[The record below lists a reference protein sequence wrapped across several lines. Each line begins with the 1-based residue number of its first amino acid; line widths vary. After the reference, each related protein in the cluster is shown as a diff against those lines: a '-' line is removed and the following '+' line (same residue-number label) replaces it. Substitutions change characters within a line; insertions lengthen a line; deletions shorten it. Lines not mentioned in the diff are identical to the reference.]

1 MGWLRFPPFESRSV
15 PSPCS
20 SGCPALLP
28 IGPSTPHPS
37 VSPASADQEMGAAG
51 RCKKPKEEPKTQ
63 QELREAAL
71 RIWSRHQR
79 LDQLLLE
86 NGSSED
92 GKSILSSNLGRGGS
106 KMSVPEQFVVT
117 ALKDEA
123 SVLGMPAGIL
133 SARMAANL
141 IEKISMES
149 DETTLLSAEHRKKL
163 FCLFQSLK
171 ELLAYNAFCH
181 SAFAEEMWK
190 TQRPPILEVAWHLH
204 RENIVRLE
212 ELLEK
217 NLEVPTLVDWLSS
230 SLRLLC
236 HQMEETDTEI
246 GQNILTDLAL
256 VLLQNG
262 FPKTPEA
269 PEMKRVSEICCAV
282 LERMLAW
289 VLDAVA
295 TEKQG
300 RASPTGKA
308 VRCWL
313 QVYSLVV
320 SRGTAPPEHLQALF
334 GHIFTRVLTYNP
346 HLTVSD
352 AIHLQREWSFART
365 SSLLAT
371 LYRKVFV
378 VFQPEE
384 LTGRLQQVLE
394 TSEVNWHHV
403 LSCVSTFLVCHSQAE
418 QLLKDLLGGLLR
430 KAFANYDLESL
441 ITTFLIVRQAAL
453 EGPALFPPYAEWFKL
468 TFGNGSSLHGGSR
481 KALIFFFKFLS
492 QLVPFEAPQYLKVHL
507 LHPPFVPSKYR
518 ALLLEYT
525 TLAKTRLAD
534 LKVSIED
541 MGLYENLSSTE
552 EASQPSCQ
560 ALQDVEK
567 AIQIFRNTG
576 KIPASVLEASIFRR
590 SYYVSRFLPALLVP
604 RVLPESP
611 NTRLALIE
619 ALKRAGKIPPNAYAT
634 YLEECEAAE
643 RKLLPEGSAEREV
656 GGPKEPLERL
666 KAELEALR
674 LLVTDANKHSA
685 VPAQMAVVSG
695 RLMEALGDVTDG
707 DEAASLTLRVR
718 LDLWAPEV
726 GAADRRAV
734 DLLLASFCQ
743 GVTAASFFLP
753 PDRQGPWASLFVKMV
768 SGHRRLLSPLLSR
781 LCQLLYHQGPS
792 LSDAHVLGL
801 AAFVVHFNEAESL
814 LPPVD
819 LGFPSV
825 PRVALHTDLPL
836 AGLWDRLLAPRG
848 GDSALF
854 CLRFC
859 TAAVSYFLC
868 KFPSLP
874 HQHLCSVLHPGFV
887 KKLQYVVPRLCLE
900 ARETG
905 CGGDSAASPW
915 KALSRPPLCHQKA
928 ALGLWKQTRFQELL
942 REEAFQLT
950 LPEWLKMEL
959 QVLPDQDLLSA
970 NERQEFHS
978 WSLHQ
983 HFLPRPVAAGGC
995 GGDLREMGALFAK
1008 AILDSLQSRDS
1019 EPCSLQRKPTCSLG
1033 PERGN
1038 PDLYC
1043 RFQELVLELELE
1055 RRRGRPEE
1063 HFLLQVF
1070 QERLRALG
1078 TTGAALGDRLLR
1090 QRELLS
1096 QTRILLSL
1104 PPSVLVATQKRG
1116 GEIVVACGGFFSFVN
1131 AELRNGCS
1139 RGCSLPFDITAHFF
1153 RGLLSASVE
1162 CSRPAQEVTA
1172 VLSSCQARC
1181 PILLSSAARW
1191 WPRLEP
1197 VLCSQWKRLFDG
1209 PLAQGL
1215 QSLKDLRSSVQR
1227 AWVSAAFLHFS
1238 VQQQADPEEQ
1248 GAVLGRLGPEAEQ
1261 GQFLTY
1267 VLFFSVMDLISAK
1280 VAPQEGTEAQKVL
1293 DWSSRVL
1300 RRLVEEGP
1308 AWLAVFCPAGKGSEL
1323 YETLRDAVSDQ
1334 HLKMLPVAFYSLL
1347 LAFDGEELIRE
1358 QTFLPVAVDMY
1369 TQLLQLFTEGAPV
1382 VALSQKEQ
1390 SLHICNLGDSLL
1402 LIQQARQLLLRAIP
1416 RSPPGSF
1423 SNLQE
1428 VSARM
1433 DIQKAR
1439 RPRSWPCFCSAF
1451 PSVEGSTSYSNLDH
1465 TCLQSSPNKI
1475 SLGLHGFQIQP
1486 SLELCSPAET
1496 TSTAGLR
1503 RLQQTGRTDVGPGG
1517 SSRLSHP
1524 GIPPESPFFACP
1536 ADLPPLHPFLGRQ
1549 SLSAKAVWGTRGI
1562 GCCRWSLGLL

>member
-1 MGWLRFPPFESRSV
+1 
-15 PSPCS
+15 
-20 SGCPALLP
+20 
-28 IGPSTPHPS
+28 
-37 VSPASADQEMGAAG
+37 
-51 RCKKPKEEPKTQ
+51 
-63 QELREAAL
+63 
-71 RIWSRHQR
+71 
-79 LDQLLLE
+79 
-86 NGSSED
+86 
-92 GKSILSSNLGRGGS
+92 
-106 KMSVPEQFVVT
+106 MSVPEQFVVT

-149 DETTLLSAEHRKKL
+149 DETTLLGAEHRKKL

-181 SAFAEEMWK
+181 SAFAQEIWK

-262 FPKTPEA
+262 FPKTPETPEKKLEMKRVSEVRLEQICSLEFQSPPSISRGA
-269 PEMKRVSEICCAV
+269 GKPPASPPVRVFPGTEQPDLALVLLQNGFPKTPETPEKKLEMKRVSEICCAV

-320 SRGTAPPEHLQALF
+320 FQGTAPPEHLQALF

-384 LTGRLQQVLE
+384 LTRRLQQVLE

-403 LSCVSTFLVCHSQAE
+403 LSCVSTFLVCHSQSE
-418 QLLKDLLGGLLR
+418 QLVKDLLGGLLR

-441 ITTFLIVRQAAL
+441 ITAFLIVRQAAL

-567 AIQIFRNTG
+567 AVQIFRNTG

-611 NTRLALIE
+611 DTRLALIE

-726 GAADRRAV
+726 GAADQRAV

-743 GVTAASFFLP
+743 DVTAASFFLP

-836 AGLWDRLLAPRG
+836 AGLWDYLLAPRG

-868 KFPSLP
+868 KFPSL
-874 HQHLCSVLHPGFV
+874 
-887 KKLQYVVPRLCLE
+887 
-900 ARETG
+900 
-905 CGGDSAASPW
+905 
-915 KALSRPPLCHQKA
+915 
-928 ALGLWKQTRFQELL
+928 
-942 REEAFQLT
+942 
-950 LPEWLKMEL
+950 
-959 QVLPDQDLLSA
+959 
-970 NERQEFHS
+970 
-978 WSLHQ
+978 
-983 HFLPRPVAAGGC
+983 
-995 GGDLREMGALFAK
+995 
-1008 AILDSLQSRDS
+1008 
-1019 EPCSLQRKPTCSLG
+1019 
-1033 PERGN
+1033 
-1038 PDLYC
+1038 
-1043 RFQELVLELELE
+1043 
-1055 RRRGRPEE
+1055 
-1063 HFLLQVF
+1063 
-1070 QERLRALG
+1070 
-1078 TTGAALGDRLLR
+1078 
-1090 QRELLS
+1090 
-1096 QTRILLSL
+1096 
-1104 PPSVLVATQKRG
+1104 
-1116 GEIVVACGGFFSFVN
+1116 
-1131 AELRNGCS
+1131 
-1139 RGCSLPFDITAHFF
+1139 
-1153 RGLLSASVE
+1153 
-1162 CSRPAQEVTA
+1162 
-1172 VLSSCQARC
+1172 
-1181 PILLSSAARW
+1181 
-1191 WPRLEP
+1191 
-1197 VLCSQWKRLFDG
+1197 
-1209 PLAQGL
+1209 
-1215 QSLKDLRSSVQR
+1215 
-1227 AWVSAAFLHFS
+1227 
-1238 VQQQADPEEQ
+1238 
-1248 GAVLGRLGPEAEQ
+1248 
-1261 GQFLTY
+1261 
-1267 VLFFSVMDLISAK
+1267 
-1280 VAPQEGTEAQKVL
+1280 
-1293 DWSSRVL
+1293 
-1300 RRLVEEGP
+1300 
-1308 AWLAVFCPAGKGSEL
+1308 
-1323 YETLRDAVSDQ
+1323 
-1334 HLKMLPVAFYSLL
+1334 
-1347 LAFDGEELIRE
+1347 
-1358 QTFLPVAVDMY
+1358 
-1369 TQLLQLFTEGAPV
+1369 
-1382 VALSQKEQ
+1382 
-1390 SLHICNLGDSLL
+1390 
-1402 LIQQARQLLLRAIP
+1402 
-1416 RSPPGSF
+1416 
-1423 SNLQE
+1423 
-1428 VSARM
+1428 
-1433 DIQKAR
+1433 
-1439 RPRSWPCFCSAF
+1439 
-1451 PSVEGSTSYSNLDH
+1451 
-1465 TCLQSSPNKI
+1465 
-1475 SLGLHGFQIQP
+1475 
-1486 SLELCSPAET
+1486 
-1496 TSTAGLR
+1496 
-1503 RLQQTGRTDVGPGG
+1503 
-1517 SSRLSHP
+1517 
-1524 GIPPESPFFACP
+1524 
-1536 ADLPPLHPFLGRQ
+1536 
-1549 SLSAKAVWGTRGI
+1549 
-1562 GCCRWSLGLL
+1562 